1 MINEKI
7 MKYGV
12 EYWRD
17 KIFQLRTQVNNSEN

>member
-1 MINEKI
+1 MINDKT

-12 EYWRD
+12 QYWKE